1 MRKRRI
7 ERAEQRT
14 TLVAPVVALARSV
27 FSVLFPSDCRLC
39 SLPLVNISRLPVC
52 EECLGS
58 LEPIRASQCVQC
70 GERLMPAQLL
80 VGDGRC
86 HGCHEFQ
93 PDFDRAVSY
102 GEYEGVVRG
111 LIHLLKYDGVMPAG
125 PVLGRL
131 LAEAVRN
138 LQLAEDCNAL
148 LVPVPLHSSKRGE
161 RGFNQSELI
170 ARAALKHVVL
180 RVEIATLLKRHRA
193 THSQVGLT
201 REERIANMRD
211 AFRVVDPTRVKG
223 RTVIVVD
230 DVMTTGTTVSECARV
245 LKKAGAERVFAAT
258 VARTLKGAQ
267 RREAVQF
274 QEEEDETA
282 QAVSV

>member
-1 MRKRRI
+1 
-7 ERAEQRT
+7 
-14 TLVAPVVALARSV
+14 
-27 FSVLFPSDCRLC
+27 
-39 SLPLVNISRLPVC
+39 
-52 EECLGS
+52 
-58 LEPIRASQCVQC
+58 
-70 GERLMPAQLL
+70 MPAQLL

-111 LIHLLKYDGVMPAG
+111 LIHLLKYDGVRPAA

-131 LAEAVRN
+131 LADAIRHLTLE
-138 LQLAEDCNAL
+138 EDCSPL
-148 LVPVPLHSSKRGE
+148 LVPVPLHASKRRE
-161 RGFNQSELI
+161 RGFNQSERI
-170 ARAALKHVVL
+170 ARAALRHL
-180 RVEIATLLKRHRA
+180 ESRVDMASVLKRHRA

-211 AFRVVDPTRVKG
+211 AFRVIDPAHVKG
-223 RTVIVVD
+223 CTIIVVD

-258 VARTLKGAQ
+258 VARTLKAAQ
-267 RREAVQF
+267 LPQAVQS

-282 QAVSV
+282 LAVSV